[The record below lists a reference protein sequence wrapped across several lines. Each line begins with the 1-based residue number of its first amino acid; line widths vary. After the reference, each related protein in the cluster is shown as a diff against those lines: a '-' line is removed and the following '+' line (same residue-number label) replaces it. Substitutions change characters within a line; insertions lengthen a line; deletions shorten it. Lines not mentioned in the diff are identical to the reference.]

1 MENSISPRLNRLLPS
16 YVNNYFPA
24 PATPPACLEE
34 LLPRWREVPLY
45 RAMLAAHGP
54 TATPFDFRTEFFRL
68 PFITKRDIREG
79 FPGNF
84 LRNGQLLE
92 DLLQRELIE
101 MEHTAGTSEEQTP
114 VLFGRGW
121 WDEQE
126 ARALRLNTVV
136 ARALDEQPGARR
148 VTLTTPV
155 CNGQAC
161 YTNWLARGERTVG
174 ATLFVNLA
182 RIPFL
187 LKDAELARMAA
198 EIAAWQP
205 LFLDTDPV
213 HAAWFALY
221 CERSG
226 LRFPS
231 LRFILGSYEYMSV
244 THRRILERVFQVPV
258 FNLYG
263 STETGHL
270 LMEDEHG
277 IMRPSPDTA
286 FFEIVE
292 PDATGIGDLV
302 VTTLSNDYMPLVRYR
317 IGDLVQRVADAPT
330 PAYIVHGR
338 ARDALRRPDGRR
350 VTTQEVDQCFAD
362 IAGLAHY
369 QLRQIENGGACLDY
383 IPDRAPPGAEDL
395 RQLVARL
402 ESLLDSPQ
410 PIIAAAVEALPPTP
424 SGKFRLTYRA

>member
-1 MENSISPRLNRLLPS
+1 
-16 YVNNYFPA
+16 VNPNFPA
-24 PATPPACLEE
+24 LATPPARLEE

-45 RAMLAAHGP
+45 RATLAARGP
-54 TATPFDFRTEFFRL
+54 AVTPFDFRAEFLRL
-68 PFITKRDIREG
+68 PFITKRDMREG

-84 LRNGQLLE
+84 LRPGQVLE
-92 DLLQRELIE
+92 DLLQSELVE
-101 MEHTAGTSEEQTP
+101 MEHTSGTSEEQTP

-121 WDEQE
+121 WNEQE
-126 ARALRLNTVV
+126 ARALRLNAVV
-136 ARALDEQPGARR
+136 ARVLDEQPEARR
-148 VTLTTPV
+148 ATLTTPV

-174 ATLFVNLA
+174 ATLYVNLA

-187 LKDAELARMAA
+187 IKDAELARMAA
-198 EIAAWQP
+198 EIAAWKP

-221 CERSG
+221 CERHG

-231 LRFILGSYEYMSV
+231 LRFILASYEYMSIV
-244 THRRILERVFQVPV
+244 HRRILERVFRVPV

-277 IMRPSPDTA
+277 VMRPSSDTA
-286 FFEIVE
+286 FLEIVE
-292 PDATGIGDLV
+292 PDAAGIGDLV

-330 PAYIVHGR
+330 PAYVVHGR

-350 VTTQEVDQCFAD
+350 VTTHDVDQCFAD
-362 IAGLAHY
+362 TAGLAHY
-369 QLRQIENGGACLDY
+369 QLRQIENGGGRLDY
-383 IPDRAPPGAEDL
+383 IPDREPPRADDL
-395 RQLVARL
+395 RQLIQRL
-402 ESLLDSPQ
+402 ERLLDSSQ
-410 PIIAAAVEALPPTP
+410 PIITSAVEALPPTP